1 MTAVEEDFHAAVP
14 NASEPAS
21 APPETAAEHVV
32 RSSPKRTAPSEVLDI
47 ADAPEPGSNMSTL
60 NCIGV
65 AGEDE
70 GDGVAPVDAEDV
82 VEALGRVPMVAVEEI
97 DRVSERHLLR
107 VPVCVFVANADV
119 DIRARAVID
128 HTLETALVEDALN
141 NETGDFVTE
150 DDPVAEAD
158 EEPEGHAELEGSGD
172 ALSIGETDGVS
183 VDDLVLLNDTEAHEA
198 EAVLDGM
205 ETVGADDTEGIDAL
219 ALKLEAG
226 LNEVA
231 CGPVRVGVSVCVF
244 VGALETDTVFDANVA
259 VTETEAVD
267 VLVLEADRVMVAVD
281 LGVGDVDA
289 VDD

>member
-1 MTAVEEDFHAAVP
+1 MTADEEDFHSAVP
-14 NASEPAS
+14 EANAPAS
-21 APPETAAEHVV
+21 APPETAAEQVV
-32 RSSPKRTAPSEVLDI
+32 RSSLKRTVPSEVLDI
-47 ADAPEPGSNMSTL
+47 ADAPEPGSKMSTL

-82 VEALGRVPMVAVEEI
+82 VEALGRVPIVAVEEI

-107 VPVCVFVANADV
+107 VPVCVFVANADA

-141 NETGDFVTE
+141 DEPGDFVTE
-150 DDPVAEAD
+150 DDPVAEAE
-158 EEPEGHAELEGSGD
+158 EEPEGHAELEDSGD
-172 ALSIGETDGVS
+172 TLPTGDVDDVS
-183 VDDLVLLNDTEAHEA
+183 VDDLELLKDTDTHDA
-198 EAVLDGM
+198 EAVLDGI
-205 ETVGADDTEGIDAL
+205 ETVGADDTDGHVAL

-226 LNEVA
+226 LSEVA
-231 CGPVRVGVSVCVF
+231 CGPVRVGVNDCVF
-244 VGALETDTVFDANVA
+244 VGALDTDTVLDAKVA
-259 VTETEAVD
+259 ETETEAVD

-281 LGVGDVDA
+281 LGDGDVDA